1 MDPRLTRLYQD
12 ELIHLREM
20 GASSRASTPRSPAA
34 WAWKRWKSPTPM
46 SSGCSKVLHFL
57 TARIQLKLEAEQPR
71 LIAQLLDAMYPNFL
85 APVPSMAI
93 MQMGVDVADPNLAR
107 GHAVPRGTA
116 VTSLLPRGQ
125 NTRCEFRTA
134 MGVTLWPVELAQAQ
148 YFSFAP
154 DLPLARLPQ
163 ARPMKGGLRLR
174 LRCGGGLRFDQ
185 LGMQRLC
192 LYISA
197 ADDVAYRLHELVLG
211 TALGSLVMPVPGTAL
226 PGSPA
231 VASPEPGRQ
240 WRGPD
245 SILPVG
251 YEADQALLPESLRSF
266 SGHRLLQEVAAL
278 PQRLLFFEID
288 DLAARLAD
296 CACTEVDLVVLF
308 SRGDPN
314 LEALVD
320 AGSLALFCT
329 PTINLFERRLDRVNL
344 DPGSWEYHLVPDRTR
359 PMDLE
364 VHSVQSVFGH
374 GLGRTAASDHRND
387 SRTDDTDGPREFKPL
402 YATRH
407 DQVADG
413 HGYYTLRRELRRAS
427 DRQRLQGARVPSY
440 LGEEVFLSLVDAGH
454 GPYRES
460 LRQLSVNAWVTNRD
474 LPALLPPGST
484 AGERAW
490 QIDLPG
496 PVSNLQ
502 CLRGPTRP
510 VTRQPVGAVG
520 WKLVSQLTQNHLA
533 LGDDPEVAVAVLR
546 DNLRLYGAPNDVAW
560 GHQADGLR
568 SLKAHN
574 AVRRLPFAGPLSFG
588 TGTELTL
595 EVDEQSFQGSSAF
608 LMGCLLECYLARQ
621 AAVNSFTQFTLKSV
635 QRGVIK
641 AWPPRVGLRPII

>member
-20 GASSRASTPRSPAA
+20 GREFARNHPKIASRLGMEALEVADPYVERLLEGFA
-34 WAWKRWKSPTPM
+34 
-46 SSGCSKVLHFL
+46 FL
-57 TARIQLKLEAEQPR
+57 TARVQLKLEAEQPR
-71 LIAQLLDAMYPNFL
+71 LIAQLLDALYPNFL

-107 GHAVPRGTA
+107 GHLVLRGTTI
-116 VTSLLPRGQ
+116 TSLLPRGQ

-134 MGVTLWPVELAQAQ
+134 MDVTLWPLELVQAQ

-185 LGMQRLC
+185 LGLQRLG
-192 LYISA
+192 LFISA

-211 TALGSLVMPVPGTAL
+211 TALGSLVMPVPGTAP
-226 PGSPA
+226 PGTPPM
-231 VASPEPGRQ
+231 ASPQPGHQ
-240 WRGPD
+240 WRGPE

-288 DLAARLAD
+288 QLAPRLAQ
-296 CACTEVDLVVLF
+296 CCCTEVDLVVAF
-308 SRGDPN
+308 ARGDPN

-320 AGSLALFCT
+320 SGSLALFCT
-329 PTINLFERRLDRVNL
+329 PAINLFERRLDRVSL
-344 DPGSWEYHLVPDRTR
+344 GPGTWEYHLVPDRTR

-374 GLGRTAASDHRND
+374 GLARSATG
-387 SRTDDTDGPREFKPL
+387 DDTEGPREFKPL
-402 YATRH
+402 YASRH

-413 HGYYTLRRELRRAS
+413 HGYYTLRREPRRAS

-440 LGEEVFLSLVDAGH
+440 LGEEVFVSLVDAGH

-484 AGERAW
+484 GGERAW

-496 PVSNLQ
+496 PVSSLQ

-510 VTRQPVGAVG
+510 VSRQPVGAIG
-520 WKLVSQLTQNHLA
+520 WKLVSQVTQNHLA
-533 LGDDPEVAVAVLR
+533 LGDSPEVAAAVLR
-546 DNLRLYGAPNDVAW
+546 DSLRLYGAPNDVAW

-568 SLKAHN
+568 SLQAHN

-595 EVDEQSFQGSSAF
+595 EVDEQAFQGSSAF

-621 AAVNSFTQFTLKSV
+621 AAINSFTQFTLKSV

-641 AWPPRVGLRPII
+641 AWPPRVGLRPIL

>member
-20 GASSRASTPRSPAA
+20 GREFAREHPKIAGRLGMEALEVADPYVERLLEGFA
-34 WAWKRWKSPTPM
+34 
-46 SSGCSKVLHFL
+46 FL
-57 TARIQLKLEAEQPR
+57 TARVQLKLEAEQPR
-71 LIAQLLDAMYPNFL
+71 LIAQLLDALYPNFL

-93 MQMGVDVADPNLAR
+93 MQLGVDVADPNLAR
-107 GHAVPRGTA
+107 GHVVPRGTTI
-116 VTSLLPRGQ
+116 TSLLPRGQ

-134 MGVTLWPVELAQAQ
+134 MGVTLWPLDLLQAQ

-192 LYISA
+192 LHISA

-211 TALGSLVMPVPGTAL
+211 AGIGSLVMPVPGTAP

-231 VASPEPGRQ
+231 VASPVPGRQ
-240 WRGPD
+240 WRGPE

-251 YEADQALLPESLRSF
+251 YEADQALLPESLRTF
-266 SGHRLLQEVAAL
+266 SGHRLLQEVATL
-278 PQRLLFFEID
+278 PQRLLFFEFD
-288 DLAARLAD
+288 DLAPRLAE
-296 CACTEVDLVVLF
+296 CACSEVDLVVLF
-308 SRGDPN
+308 ARGDPN

-329 PTINLFERRLDRVNL
+329 PVINLFERRLDRVTL
-344 DPGSWEYHLVPDRTR
+344 GPGNWEYHLVPDRTR

-364 VHSVQSVFGH
+364 IHSVLSVFGH
-374 GLGRTAASDHRND
+374 GQARSGTG
-387 SRTDDTDGPREFKPL
+387 DDAEGPREFKPL
-402 YATRH
+402 YASRH

-413 HGYYTLRRELRRAS
+413 HGYYTTRREHRRAS
-427 DRQRLQGARVPSY
+427 DRQRQQGARVPSY

-460 LRQLSVNAWVTNRD
+460 LRQLSVNALVTNRD
-474 LPALLPPGST
+474 LPVLLPPGST

-490 QIDLPG
+490 QIDAPG
-496 PVSNLQ
+496 PVSSLQ

-510 VTRQPVGAVG
+510 ITRQPVGSIG
-520 WKLVSQLTQNHLA
+520 WKLVTQVTQNHLT
-533 LGDDPEVAVAVLR
+533 LGDSPEVAAAVLR
-546 DNLRLYGAPNDVAW
+546 DSLRLYGAPNDVAW
-560 GHQADGLR
+560 GHLADGLR
-568 SLKAHN
+568 SLQARN

-595 EVDEQSFQGSSAF
+595 EVDEQAFQGSSAF

-621 AAVNSFTQFTLKSV
+621 AAVNSFTQFTLKST

>member
-20 GASSRASTPRSPAA
+20 GREFAREHPKIASRLGMEALEVADPYVERLLEGFA
-34 WAWKRWKSPTPM
+34 
-46 SSGCSKVLHFL
+46 FL

-107 GHAVPRGTA
+107 GHVVPRGTA

-134 MGVTLWPVELAQAQ
+134 MAVTLWPVELVQAQ

-226 PGSPA
+226 PGTPA

-251 YEADQALLPESLRSF
+251 YAADQALLPESLRSF

-308 SRGDPN
+308 ARGDPN

-320 AGSLALFCT
+320 ASSMALFCT
-329 PTINLFERRLDRVNL
+329 PTINLFERRLDRVTL

-374 GLGRTAASDHRND
+374 GLGRTATSDNRAD
-387 SRTDDTDGPREFKPL
+387 ESEGPREFKPL

-440 LGEEVFLSLVDAGH
+440 LGEEVFLSLVDANH

-568 SLKAHN
+568 SLNAHN

-595 EVDEQSFQGSSAF
+595 EVDEQAFQGSSAF